1 MDSADH
7 FPLTFPLQCLPLAN
21 TYLPR
26 VALKSWVLLYGV
38 KGVAVTL
45 SFRGKLQEIILSEEL
60 KNLHH
65 RKLSSFSL
73 VAEVIFIAAEQVWIG
88 RGMHAVKNFFLKTES
103 YVRKQKRVRK
113 RAALSF
119 HNLFIQ

>member
-1 MDSADH
+1 LDSADH

-38 KGVAVTL
+38 KGDAVTL

-88 RGMHAVKNFFLKTES
+88 GGMHAVKKFFLRNRVICQKTEKS
-103 YVRKQKRVRK
+103 EKKGCP
-113 RAALSF
+113 F
-119 HNLFIQ
+119 FP